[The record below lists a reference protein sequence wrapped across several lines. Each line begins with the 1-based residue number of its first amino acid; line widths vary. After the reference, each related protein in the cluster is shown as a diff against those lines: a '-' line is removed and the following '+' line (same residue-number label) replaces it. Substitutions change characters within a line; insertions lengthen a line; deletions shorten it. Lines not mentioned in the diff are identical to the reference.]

1 MKITRKW
8 TFAMGICIA
17 VTFMAESAISSQA
30 ADPGPSQDVWL
41 DVAKK
46 DYRPRISVT
55 VPTTFAF
62 VVNGTL
68 NERSRVKISVD
79 NGTLLLPNVVV
90 NVLDHDSIT
99 SDYEIGVVGDS
110 TLRVKNYS
118 TQTADQDADGNENYD
133 PAVRQGKAVSLNA
146 FVEGVDSPGEEQGF
160 WKAAAEDA
168 KLTPDHSNFKNFRV
182 SLADETSTYVF
193 DSPDTADKSIWLD
206 HEISLEA
213 PPRSGGYTPS
223 GTANNPYEK
232 ELKLGVEVGGYRGQ
246 YSKIEESVKAG
257 KIIWQVNTD

>member
-1 MKITRKW
+1 MKINKKW

-17 VTFMAESAISSQA
+17 AIFMAENAISIQA

-68 NERSRVKISVD
+68 DAGNRVKISVD

-90 NVLDHDSIT
+90 NVLDHDNT
-99 SDYEIGVVGDS
+99 ASDYEIGVVGDS

-118 TQTADQDADGNENYD
+118 TQTADQDADGNDNYD

-146 FVEGVDSPGEEQGF
+146 FMEGVDSPGEERGF
-160 WKAAAEDA
+160 WKAAAEDE
-168 KLTPDHSNFKNFRV
+168 KLTTDESNFKNFRIN
-182 SLADETSTYVF
+182 LADENSTYVF
-193 DSPDTADKSIWLD
+193 DSKDTVDKSIWLD
-206 HEISLEA
+206 HEISLQA
-213 PPRSGGYTPS
+213 PPSSGGYTPS

-232 ELKLGVEVGGYRGQ
+232 ELKLGVEIGGYRGQ
-246 YSKIEESVKAG
+246 YSQIEESVKAG
-257 KIIWQVNTD
+257 KIIWQINAD

>member
-68 NERSRVKISVD
+68 NERSRVTISVD

-168 KLTPDHSNFKNFRV
+168 KLTTDHSNFKNFRV

>member
-168 KLTPDHSNFKNFRV
+168 KLTTDHSNFKNFRV

>member
-17 VTFMAESAISSQA
+17 VTFIGESAISSQA

-68 NERSRVKISVD
+68 DAGSRVKISVD

-90 NVLDHDSIT
+90 NVLDHDNTT

-118 TQTADQDADGNENYD
+118 TQTADQDSDGNENYD

-146 FVEGVDSPGEEQGF
+146 FVEGVDNPGEAQGF

-168 KLTPDHSNFKNFRV
+168 KLTTDQSNFKNFRV
-182 SLADETSTYVF
+182 SLADETSNYIF
-193 DSPDTADKSIWLD
+193 NSPDTADKSIWLD

-223 GTANNPYEK
+223 GTANTPYEK

-246 YSKIEESVKAG
+246 YSQIEESVKAG
-257 KIIWQVNTD
+257 KIIWQINAD

>member
-68 NERSRVKISVD
+68 NAGSRVKISVD

-90 NVLDHDSIT
+90 NVLDHDSTT

-133 PAVRQGKAVSLNA
+133 PAVRKGKAVSLNA
-146 FVEGVDSPGEEQGF
+146 FVEGVDSPGEEQRF

-168 KLTPDHSNFKNFRV
+168 KLTTDHSNFKNFRV